1 MTLAGAR
8 SAATRVGTEGDMR
21 LARRHAFLAAGIA
34 AAALAGGAALAQA
47 QGIRR
52 TVLQRTD
59 VTGAEPT
66 ECGRASAEVAP
77 RATIGRHIHPGF
89 EVGYVE
95 TGELDL
101 VVDGEPVRHL
111 KAGESYHVAARR
123 PHDGKNTGSTPARV
137 IVTYV
142 VEKGHPLATPV
153 K

>member
-1 MTLAGAR
+1 M
-8 SAATRVGTEGDMR
+8 S
-21 LARRHAFLAAGIA
+21 LARRRAFVAAGIA
-34 AAALAGGAALAQA
+34 AAALAGGVALAQA

-59 VTGAEPT
+59 VPGGEPK
-66 ECGRASAEVAP
+66 ECVLAAAEVGP
-77 RATIGRHIHPGF
+77 GATIGKHIAPGL

-95 TGELDL
+95 RGELDL
-101 VVDGEPVRHL
+101 VVEGEPVRHL
-111 KAGESYHVAARR
+111 AAGESYHVAARR

-142 VEKGHPLATPV
+142 VEKGQPLATPV